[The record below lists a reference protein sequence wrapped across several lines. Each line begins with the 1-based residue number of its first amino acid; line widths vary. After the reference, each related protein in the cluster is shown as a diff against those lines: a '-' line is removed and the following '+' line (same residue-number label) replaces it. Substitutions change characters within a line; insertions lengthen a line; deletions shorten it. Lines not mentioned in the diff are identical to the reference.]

1 MSTIKSLSR
10 LGAVLASLAVVAV
23 SFASSA
29 MASTSVIPVGGSG
42 GQDGTTAPATVVHTV
57 VVGGM
62 PGWQIAAIAVAAAL
76 VAGIAAV
83 LVERGRTAR
92 RRPARPLTSA
102 NLSPARPEM
111 RTHVP
116 T

>member
-10 LGAVLASLAVVAV
+10 LGAVLASLAVIAV

-29 MASTSVIPVGGSG
+29 LASTSMIPVGGSG
-42 GQDGTTAPATVVHTV
+42 SSGGATAPATVVRTV

-76 VAGIAAV
+76 VTAIAVV

-92 RRPARPLTSA
+92 RRPVRPLA
-102 NLSPARPEM
+102 QPLSGAGL
-111 RTHVP
+111 
-116 T
+116 

>member
-10 LGAVLASLAVVAV
+10 LGAVLASLAVIAV

-29 MASTSVIPVGGSG
+29 LASTSMYPQPGSEGGTGPV
-42 GQDGTTAPATVVHTV
+42 TPAPVTPAPVTEIHTV

-62 PGWQIAAIAVAAAL
+62 PGWQIALIAVVAAL
-76 VAGIAAV
+76 VTAIAAV

-92 RRPARPLTSA
+92 RTVRPLAQPISGPG
-102 NLSPARPEM
+102 L
-111 RTHVP
+111 
-116 T
+116 

>member
-10 LGAVLASLAVVAV
+10 LGAVLASLAVIAV

-29 MASTSVIPVGGSG
+29 LASTSVIPVGGSG
-42 GQDGTTAPATVVHTV
+42 SPDGATAPATVVHTV

-62 PGWQIAAIAVAAAL
+62 PGWQIAAIAAAAAL
-76 VAGIAAV
+76 VTGIAAV

-92 RRPARPLTSA
+92 RRPVRPLAQPVSGTS
-102 NLSPARPEM
+102 L
-111 RTHVP
+111 
-116 T
+116 

>member
-10 LGAVLASLAVVAV
+10 LGAVLASLAVIAV
-23 SFASSA
+23 SFASSSA
-29 MASTSVIPVGGSG
+29 LASTSMIPVGGSDSP
-42 GQDGTTAPATVVHTV
+42 DGATAPATVVHTV

-76 VAGIAAV
+76 VTAIAAV

-92 RRPARPLTSA
+92 RRPVRPLTQPISGA
-102 NLSPARPEM
+102 GL
-111 RTHVP
+111 
-116 T
+116 

>member
-29 MASTSVIPVGGSG
+29 MASTSMIPVGGSG
-42 GQDGTTAPATVVHTV
+42 GQGGTTAPATVVHTV

-76 VAGIAAV
+76 VTAIAAV
-83 LVERGRTAR
+83 LVERSRTAR
-92 RRPARPLTSA
+92 RRPVRPLTDAS
-102 NLSPARPEM
+102 L
-111 RTHVP
+111 
-116 T
+116 

>member
-42 GQDGTTAPATVVHTV
+42 GQGGTAPATVVHTV

-76 VAGIAAV
+76 VTGIAAV

-92 RRPARPLTSA
+92 RRPVRPLTDAS
-102 NLSPARPEM
+102 
-111 RTHVP
+111 V
-116 T
+116 

>member
-10 LGAVLASLAVVAV
+10 LGAVLASLAVIAV

-29 MASTSVIPVGGSG
+29 LASTSMIPVGGSG
-42 GQDGTTAPATVVHTV
+42 SSGGATAPATV

-76 VAGIAAV
+76 VTAIAVV

-92 RRPARPLTSA
+92 RRPVRPLAQPVSGA
-102 NLSPARPEM
+102 GL
-111 RTHVP
+111 
-116 T
+116 